1 MEKLRNLRRFRKAKK
16 LTQRELAE
24 CVGVS
29 ESAISQYENGGK
41 IPSFE
46 VALKIAETLDCET
59 IDLVTTRTGIF
70 DALDDSSIKKE
81 PATIGDGQLSE
92 YETAVLGLQPS
103 NVLSYEFN
111 MMALVAEN
119 SGIHNLTLLKAL
131 VDAKTLAK
139 WKLTK
144 ASGTTF
150 TYDAIA
156 KIQYNADEQ
165 SAIEKF
171 TIFHSLKSRITVTVP
186 SIPAQ

>member
-24 CVGVS
+24 RVGVS

-92 YETAVLGLQPS
+92 YETAVLNANERERNIILKILRLPPEQQDAFLTLTQSVPS
-103 NVLSYEFN
+103 N
-111 MMALVAEN
+111 
-119 SGIHNLTLLKAL
+119 
-131 VDAKTLAK
+131 
-139 WKLTK
+139 
-144 ASGTTF
+144 
-150 TYDAIA
+150 
-156 KIQYNADEQ
+156 QADQDESKQ
-165 SAIEKF
+165 TE
-171 TIFHSLKSRITVTVP
+171 
-186 SIPAQ
+186 

>member
-81 PATIGDGQLSE
+81 PATNGDGQ
-92 YETAVLGLQPS
+92 S
-103 NVLSYEFN
+103 NE
-111 MMALVAEN
+111 
-119 SGIHNLTLLKAL
+119 
-131 VDAKTLAK
+131 
-139 WKLTK
+139 
-144 ASGTTF
+144 
-150 TYDAIA
+150 
-156 KIQYNADEQ
+156 
-165 SAIEKF
+165 SAISDYDKRFLEW
-171 TIFHSLKSRITVTVP
+171 FHSLPEGKRKAILISQDAP
-186 SIPAQ
+186 EDLL